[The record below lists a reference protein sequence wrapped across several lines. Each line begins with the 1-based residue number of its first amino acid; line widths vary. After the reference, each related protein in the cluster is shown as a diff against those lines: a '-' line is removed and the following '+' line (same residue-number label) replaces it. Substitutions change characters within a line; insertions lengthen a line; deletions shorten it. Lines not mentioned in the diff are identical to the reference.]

1 MNTSSRKIGL
11 AFVHLSISG
20 TSMEPDYPPNFGYE
34 LPGIQN
40 ARNSPSL
47 DRGCFF
53 LSAPKLV
60 LVVGLARKRRRCS
73 PRREQRDGRKSLRS
87 CAGLRKSSFPSVQ
100 LHEIVAVAATHL
112 EGGAAALA
120 NRDWSVAL
128 AAAAAH
134 RGVRPDCVSGR
145 DRERRHGPGIA
156 PAGSRDGC
164 RVRLIW
170 SCAAS
175 ATNAAG

>member
-1 MNTSSRKIGL
+1 
-11 AFVHLSISG
+11 
-20 TSMEPDYPPNFGYE
+20 MEPDYPPNFGYE

-112 EGGAAALA
+112 EGAAAALA

-128 AAAAAH
+128 TAAGCSWRLRHTAESARIAFLAAAA
-134 RGVRPDCVSGR
+134 SGDTAR
-145 DRERRHGPGIA
+145 ALRWRERA
-156 PAGSRDGC
+156 TD
-164 RVRLIW
+164 VE
-170 SCAAS
+170 CA
-175 ATNAAG
+175 